1 MLIYITWSA
10 MRLDSI
16 RPGDE
21 VPIYRQIVGQVLDA
35 LATGRLRPGDRME
48 SHRELAARLVVAPLT
63 VKKAY
68 DELERDGYLET
79 RRGRGTFVRR
89 ALDASARTA
98 RADRLQEGI
107 ARVCREAAAAEVPT
121 DALIARVRAEAER
134 LAEASRARAAPPNAP
149 PRSRRGHAHE

>member
-1 MLIYITWSA
+1 

-21 VPIYRQIVGQVLDA
+21 VPLYRQIMRQVLDA
-35 LATGRLRPGDRME
+35 LAGGRLRPGDRME

-89 ALDASARTA
+89 GLDARARTA
-98 RADRLQEGI
+98 RAERLQEEI
-107 ARVCREAAAAEVPT
+107 ARLCREAAAAEVAT
-121 DALIARVRAEAER
+121 DELVARVRAEAER
-134 LAEASRARAAPPNAP
+134 LADGASARAGSPNAASP
-149 PRSRRGHAHE
+149 NPASLEEVTDD

>member
-1 MLIYITWSA
+1 
-10 MRLDSI
+10 MRLDAI

-21 VPIYRQIVGQVLDA
+21 VPLYRQIMRQVLAA
-35 LATGRLRPGDRME
+35 LAAGRLRPGDRME

-89 ALDASARTA
+89 SLDARARTA
-98 RADRLQEGI
+98 RAARLKEEI
-107 ARVCREAAAAEVPT
+107 ARLCREAAAAKVTT
-121 DALIARVRAEAER
+121 DELVARVRAEAER
-134 LAEASRARAAPPNAP
+134 LANAASARAGSTRITSSGP
-149 PRSRRGHAHE
+149 EEVTDD

>member
-1 MLIYITWSA
+1 VL
-10 MRLDSI
+10 LDSI

-21 VPIYRQIVGQVLDA
+21 VPLYRQIIAQVLAA
-35 LATGRLRPGDRME
+35 LASGRLRPGDRME

-89 ALDASARTA
+89 TLDARARTA
-98 RADRLQEGI
+98 RAERLQEMV
-107 ARVCREAAAAEVPT
+107 ARLCREAAAAEIEPDELV
-121 DALIARVRAEAER
+121 ARVQAEAER
-134 LAEASRARAAPPNAP
+134 LADAAQTGSGK
-149 PRSRRGHAHE
+149 PRSPLRRGHDR